1 MDLEL
6 DELWLEEDGMDLE
19 LDELWLEEDGIG
31 IEGELWLEPWHDANS
46 RHAVQMATPVGL
58 IVNFMLFILLE
69 FPSTVNVVTTD
80 NLLTIFD

>member
-31 IEGELWLEPWHDANS
+31 IEGELCELWL
-46 RHAVQMATPVGL
+46 VL
-58 IVNFMLFILLE
+58 
-69 FPSTVNVVTTD
+69 
-80 NLLTIFD
+80 

>member
-1 MDLEL
+1 
-6 DELWLEEDGMDLE
+6 MDLE

-31 IEGELWLEPWHDANS
+31 IEGELCELWLELWHDANS
-46 RHAVQMATPVGL
+46 RHAVKMATPVGL

-80 NLLTIFD
+80 NLLTNFN